1 MGYGVLH
8 SLLAGNATKNW
19 ISRRTGGFFRFY
31 RLFYNLIAVAGLI
44 AIVYYQSGIPEA
56 RLMNRTVL
64 SGTGWLVMVAG
75 SLIIVAAL
83 LKYNL
88 KEFAGLDAF
97 GKTARSTQLRQDGLL
112 QKVRHPLYLGI
123 YLTMWGYFLTLPLPS
138 TLLMVVV
145 LSLYI
150 RIGIYFEEQK
160 LIQEFG
166 EQYET
171 YRKKVPMLWPKR
183 G

>member
-1 MGYGVLH
+1 
-8 SLLAGNATKNW
+8 
-19 ISRRTGGFFRFY
+19 
-31 RLFYNLIAVAGLI
+31 
-44 AIVYYQSGIPEA
+44 
-56 RLMNRTVL
+56 
-64 SGTGWLVMVAG
+64 
-75 SLIIVAAL
+75 
-83 LKYNL
+83 
-88 KEFAGLDAF
+88 
-97 GKTARSTQLRQDGLL
+97 
-112 QKVRHPLYLGI
+112 
-123 YLTMWGYFLTLPLPS
+123 MWGYFLTLPLPS